1 MKQCLNPVFS
11 EVKASTDFRWE
22 FVTAENKRVTFVS
35 GESLWNILHCNY
47 SESKNNNY
55 KCILPALIMQ

>member
-22 FVTAENKRVTFVS
+22 FVTAENKRVTFASVNHY
-35 GESLWNILHCNY
+35 GITLHCNY

-55 KCILPALIMQ
+55 KCVLPALIV